1 MLLAVVIEGDAI
13 ADADLDDKDLYLDDL
28 VLVLAVFIV
37 EDLTDGVLEVGVIE
51 DEDRVIAN
59 KVLDVEDLMDDI
71 LRVDEIRFYS
81 SYLRS
86 L

>member
-1 MLLAVVIEGDAI
+1 MV
-13 ADADLDDKDLYLDDL
+13 LYLDDL
-28 VLVLAVFIV
+28 VLVLAVFVV

-59 KVLDVEDLMDDI
+59 KVLGVEDLMDDF
-71 LRVDEIRFYS
+71 LHVDEIRFYS

>member
-1 MLLAVVIEGDAI
+1 MSAVVIEGNVL
-13 ADADLDDKDLYLDDL
+13 ADADLNDKDLYLDDL
-28 VLVLAVFIV
+28 VLVLAVFVI
-37 EDLTDGVLEVGVIE
+37 DNLTDGVLEVGVIE

-59 KVLDVEDLMDDI
+59 KVLDVKDLMDDI
-71 LRVDEIRFYS
+71 LHVDEIRFYS